1 MSASAC
7 TRSCLVIVLSSVGD
21 LMTTLAMTVSA
32 VKTLFLYKHYKI
44 NVARIAKC
52 NNCMKY
58 LVNLGAVWLAV
69 DY

>member
-1 MSASAC
+1 M
-7 TRSCLVIVLSSVGD
+7 SSVGD